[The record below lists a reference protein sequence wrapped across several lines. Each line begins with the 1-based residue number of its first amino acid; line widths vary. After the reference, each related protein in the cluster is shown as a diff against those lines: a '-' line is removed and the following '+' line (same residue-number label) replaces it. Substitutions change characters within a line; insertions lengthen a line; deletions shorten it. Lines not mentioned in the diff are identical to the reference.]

1 MILPGELKER
11 VTIQQASE
19 SRNAFGESV
28 MSWSAF
34 ADRWAKVEGVSF
46 RESIQAGQQQTDI
59 THRVRMRY
67 LTGLTGKMRILW
79 RGRVLEIISILEH
92 DSRSVHEIVCQ
103 EAA

>member
-1 MILPGELKER
+1 MIRPGELNER

-19 SRNAFGESV
+19 ARNAFGEAV
-28 MSWSAF
+28 LSWDTF
-34 ADRWAKVEGVSF
+34 AERWAKVEGVTF
-46 RESIQAGQQQTDI
+46 RESLQAGQQQTDI

-67 LTGLTGKMRILW
+67 LAGLTGKMRIMW
-79 RGRVLEIISILEH
+79 RGRVLEIISVLEH